1 MKSIRNTRMMSY
13 GIQYVLM
20 IFGAVI
26 FMFPLV
32 WMVSRSLMGLA
43 DLYTLPPR
51 IFPSESTL
59 QAYREI
65 WDIKPFGLFFKNTVI
80 IVVWTVLGGTIS
92 SALCAFGFARLRFPL
107 RNLIFGIVLTTMML
121 PGAVTMIPVYV
132 LFSKLGWV
140 NSLLPLIV
148 PSFFGGG
155 AFNIFLLRQFFAT
168 IPKDFDEAARMDGA
182 STWAIFWRICL
193 PLCVPAITVVAVFAF
208 KGAWDDFMGPLIYLN
223 SEEKF
228 TLALG
233 LFSLSPA
240 RVGVA
245 SFANTAHVM
254 AACSLAIL
262 PVITVFIVAQKR
274 LISGTVV
281 SAGIKG

>member
-1 MKSIRNTRMMSY
+1 MQSIRRARFVSY
-13 GIQYVLM
+13 GLQYVLM
-20 IFGAVI
+20 SLGALI
-26 FMFPLV
+26 FMFPLI

-43 DLYTLPPR
+43 DLYTLPPL
-51 IFPSESTL
+51 IFPTEPSFS
-59 QAYREI
+59 AYREI
-65 WDIKPFGLFFKNTVI
+65 WDLKPFGLFFKNTL
-80 IVVWTVLGGTIS
+80 IVVLWTVFGATLS
-92 SALCAFGFARLRFPL
+92 SALCAFGFTRLQFPF
-107 RNLIFGIVLTTMML
+107 RNFIFGAVLATMML
-121 PGAVTMIPVYV
+121 PAAVTMIPVYV
-132 LFSKLGWV
+132 LFSKIGWV

-155 AFNIFLLRQFFAT
+155 AFNIFLLRQFFST

-182 STWAIFWRICL
+182 STWVIFWKICM
-193 PLCVPAITVVAVFAF
+193 PLCFPALTVVAVFAF

-240 RVGVA
+240 KVGVA

-254 AACSLAIL
+254 AVCSLAIV
-262 PVITVFIVAQKR
+262 PIITVFAIAQKR
-274 LISGTVV
+274 LISGAVV
-281 SAGIKG
+281 SSGIKG